1 MFWRSLKIAGLV
13 LAGLGAAGCLNSE
26 ADYQALL
33 EENNTLSE
41 ELAEARKENEI
52 LARAL
57 ADIKREQETLQL
69 LLNTGKRNLNAGRV
83 NSPLAALAAGE
94 EQAPAAEG
102 GQEEEWQTPAEPGA
116 SAPAAAEATAEVPAA
131 PAPAGPADEAAA
143 AVPAVEASA
152 ASEAEAS
159 ADPAPRSSG
168 PRYYVTKPGDVLS
181 HIAQANQTTVAKL
194 LELNPNL
201 RNRRNYVI
209 YNNERLRLP

>member
-83 NSPLAALAAGE
+83 NSPLAAGE
-94 EQAPAAEG
+94 EQATAADG
-102 GQEEEWQTPAEPGA
+102 GQEEEWQTPADPGA
-116 SAPAAAEATAEVPAA
+116 SAPAATEATAEVQAAEAPASPAA
-131 PAPAGPADEAAA
+131 DPGAA
-143 AVPAVEASA
+143 
-152 ASEAEAS
+152 
-159 ADPAPRSSG
+159 
-168 PRYYVTKPGDVLS
+168 
-181 HIAQANQTTVAKL
+181 
-194 LELNPNL
+194 
-201 RNRRNYVI
+201 
-209 YNNERLRLP
+209 